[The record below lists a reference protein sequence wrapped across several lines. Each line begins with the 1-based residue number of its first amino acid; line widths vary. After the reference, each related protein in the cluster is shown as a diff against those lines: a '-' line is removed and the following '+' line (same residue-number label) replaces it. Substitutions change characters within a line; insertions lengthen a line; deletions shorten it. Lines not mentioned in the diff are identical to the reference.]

1 MWVLINLFAG
11 LISLMYPGKPS
22 VPVIRRLIQSDT
34 IGIEVSITYAE
45 STAKIEIPPAPYP
58 VRKGSKNGELIK
70 DPSVYENDAFYPE
83 RPYLFI
89 YLGMRRGIKYYILEV
104 HPYQYN
110 PIKRKVR
117 YAESIEIKGIEKI
130 KIPKQKDADTLL
142 VVTPSKFLSTLD
154 YFLFYKRVCGFIVE
168 TFVVESYWDTTRIRE
183 EIIARH
189 PDYLLL
195 VGDISEIPAFPR
207 VLYIPGDGYRHRWTD
222 LYYACRDYDYI
233 PDMYY
238 GRLSV
243 ESTQELSDIIDK
255 IINYDSLN
263 ASWKSRAF
271 FMASGD
277 IAWHTL
283 TEMTQNYS
291 MEKARLNGMVVD
303 SNFARYISH
312 PGTPLDEAF
321 SDGRSIAAYSGH
333 GNKYRWGG
341 PSFDITDIQNL
352 PPNLRTPIVFSFA
365 CLAGS
370 YEEND
375 CFMEHWILEEDKG
388 SIISF
393 GSSTFSYWEED
404 DILQRRLFDVL
415 FEGKEIGAVIDTAK
429 LLFTRDYTGDPVLI
443 ESYYQQ
449 YNLFGDPTLK
459 VRYGKFGKTL
469 LSIPT
474 ISVLDDTITAY
485 IGGSGQIGLF
495 QWDREMI
502 LDVGSS
508 GRIKIPLIGFEV
520 GRVKILAQTGSD
532 LVSSKMIHLSLEP
545 LEDIFKVENNLT
557 LEAISVSFFAIS
569 GKVDATIYDCSG
581 RKIMDKSWVYSTDGE
596 KSENWNIKDIPPGI
610 YFLQVKQEKFWIF
623 TGKIVKL

>member
-370 YEEND
+370 YEENALD
-375 CFMEHWILEEDKG
+375 FRGRQRLYHILW
-388 SIISF
+388 F
-393 GSSTFSYWEED
+393 FY
-404 DILQRRLFDVL
+404 IL
-415 FEGKEIGAVIDTAK
+415 
-429 LLFTRDYTGDPVLI
+429 LL
-443 ESYYQQ
+443 
-449 YNLFGDPTLK
+449 
-459 VRYGKFGKTL
+459 
-469 LSIPT
+469 
-474 ISVLDDTITAY
+474 
-485 IGGSGQIGLF
+485 GGG
-495 QWDREMI
+495 
-502 LDVGSS
+502 
-508 GRIKIPLIGFEV
+508 
-520 GRVKILAQTGSD
+520 
-532 LVSSKMIHLSLEP
+532 
-545 LEDIFKVENNLT
+545 
-557 LEAISVSFFAIS
+557 
-569 GKVDATIYDCSG
+569 
-581 RKIMDKSWVYSTDGE
+581 
-596 KSENWNIKDIPPGI
+596 
-610 YFLQVKQEKFWIF
+610 
-623 TGKIVKL
+623 